1 MCYLIDNTKWCFY
14 FGKIKDGIKMA
25 IKEKRIEEETNLDAF
40 EIKEVKKTKEKE
52 VKKEK
57 TKKEKNKKEKKN
69 TKNKNKEVKKE
80 SWFKGVISEFKKVRW
95 PNKKEM
101 VKYSIATIVFILF
114 FALFFYIIELIIF
127 FIKEVM

>member
-1 MCYLIDNTKWCFY
+1 
-14 FGKIKDGIKMA
+14 MA

-127 FIKEVM
+127 FIKEVMQGCELWKNNGMQ